1 MPEVTTDSFQ
11 TYIQLKRSLAILRLG
26 NFFGC
31 AITTESKLYC
41 WGGDDDGEASFGSSE
56 SNVFPPEEIMT
67 MPDLQAWT
75 DVAIGRNHICA
86 RSGDGEIWCAR

>member
-1 MPEVTTDSFQ
+1 MDAR
-11 TYIQLKRSLAILRLG
+11 LLRSR
-26 NFFGC
+26 NFIVG
-31 AITTESKLYC
+31 
-41 WGGDDDGEASFGSSE
+41 GGDDDGEASFGSSE